1 MKIVVDTNVVETIG
15 KKEIKAYATPEII
28 EEYEEIVEEMIS
40 RKQGNLRKDVL
51 SLFTAK
57 LNLIEAKTKVEVC
70 RDPDDDK
77 FISCALD
84 AKALYIVSGDKD
96 LLVIGQ
102 YEDVQIITAAVH
114 HDPWWFFFCP
124 EYGLF
129 KTYSERALLLMRR
142 SCMHSCWTG
151 SLCP

>member
-1 MKIVVDTNVVETIG
+1 
-15 KKEIKAYATPEII
+15 
-28 EEYEEIVEEMIS
+28 MIS

-70 RDPDDDK
+70 RDLDDDK

-102 YEDVQIITAAVH
+102 YEDVQIITAA
-114 HDPWWFFFCP
+114 DFCNQ
-124 EYGLF
+124 YLNNV
-129 KTYSERALLLMRR
+129 
-142 SCMHSCWTG
+142 
-151 SLCP
+151 

>member
-1 MKIVVDTNVVETIG
+1 MKIVADINVVISGTFFGGAPRRVVEAIG

-102 YEDVQIITAAVH
+102 YEDVQIITAA
-114 HDPWWFFFCP
+114 DFCNQ
-124 EYGLF
+124 YLNNV
-129 KTYSERALLLMRR
+129 
-142 SCMHSCWTG
+142 
-151 SLCP
+151 

>member
-1 MKIVVDTNVVETIG
+1 MKIVVDTNVVISGTFFGGAPRRVVEAIG
-15 KKEIKAYATPEII
+15 KKEIKAYAMPEII
-28 EEYEEIVEEMIS
+28 EEYEEIVEEMIN

-102 YEDVQIITAAVH
+102 YEDVQIITAA
-114 HDPWWFFFCP
+114 DFCNQYLKN
-124 EYGLF
+124 E
-129 KTYSERALLLMRR
+129 
-142 SCMHSCWTG
+142 
-151 SLCP
+151 